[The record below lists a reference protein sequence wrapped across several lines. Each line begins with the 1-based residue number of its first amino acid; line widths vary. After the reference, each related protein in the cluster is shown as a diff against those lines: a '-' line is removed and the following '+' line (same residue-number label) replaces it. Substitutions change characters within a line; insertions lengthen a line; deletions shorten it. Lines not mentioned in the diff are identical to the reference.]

1 MRSDNLHLPGD
12 IALLRTFYAL
22 VTAAAATFG
31 AIVWTLFDQSD
42 NIVTSAVIAVF
53 GDPSRPWDVP
63 DMHLLL
69 VMPMGACV
77 VVFVR
82 SVLGWKTF
90 GLFTPMLL
98 ALAYLQSGPIAG
110 PVISTTAILIGMLAV
125 PFLKAL
131 SLSRVGFLGTL
142 IAIVVSALGAMALEF
157 QQPALVSAFPVVV
170 TALIVERWW
179 NAFEADGPK
188 KAMRMTT
195 TTLAVALMIQCLVAA
210 PPVLLL
216 AAEHPLA
223 LPLSSI
229 VLMIVLGRY
238 QGLRLSELTRFR
250 AAAQEGA

>member
-1 MRSDNLHLPGD
+1 MHSDDLRLPGD
-12 IALLRTFYAL
+12 IALMRVGYAL
-22 VTAAAATFG
+22 SAAVFATFG
-31 AIVWTLFDQSD
+31 AIVWTLFDRSD
-42 NIVTSAVIAVF
+42 NIITSAVIAMF
-53 GDPSRPWDVP
+53 GDPSRAWNLPG
-63 DMHLLL
+63 MHLLL

-77 VVFVR
+77 VVLVR

-110 PVISTTAILIGMLAV
+110 PVISTTAILIGMVAV

-131 SLSRVGFLGTL
+131 NLSRVGLLGTL

-157 QQPALVSAFPVVV
+157 RQPALISAFPVVV

-188 KAMRMTT
+188 KAMRMTA
-195 TTLAVALMIQCLVAA
+195 TTLAVAIAIQCLVAA
-210 PPVLLL
+210 PPVLWL
-216 AAEHPLA
+216 AAERPLA
-223 LPLSSI
+223 LPMASI

-238 QGLRLSELTRFR
+238 QGLRLSEITRFR
-250 AAAQEGA
+250 AAHKGA

>member
-1 MRSDNLHLPGD
+1 MRSDDLHLPGD
-12 IALLRTFYAL
+12 IALLRTAYVL
-22 VTAAAATFG
+22 AAAIAATFG
-31 AIVWTLFDQSD
+31 AIVWALFDRSD
-42 NIVTSAVIAVF
+42 NIVTSTVIAMF
-53 GDPSRPWDVP
+53 GDPSRPWNLP
-63 DMHLLL
+63 DIHLLL
-69 VMPMGACV
+69 VMPMGASV

-131 SLSRVGFLGTL
+131 NLSRVGFLGTL

-157 QQPALVSAFPVVV
+157 DQPALVSAFPVVV

-179 NAFEADGPK
+179 NAFEADGPT
-188 KAMRMTT
+188 KAVRMTA
-195 TTLAVALMIQCLVAA
+195 TTLAVALAIQGLVAA
-210 PPVLLL
+210 PPVVWL

-223 LPLSSI
+223 MPLASI
-229 VLMIVLGRY
+229 AAMIVLGRY
-238 QGLRLSELTRFR
+238 KGLRLSELLRFR
-250 AAAQEGA
+250 AAKHGA

>member
-1 MRSDNLHLPGD
+1 MRSDTHHLPGD
-12 IALLRTFYAL
+12 IALLRTGYAL
-22 VTAAAATFG
+22 VAAMIATFG
-31 AIVWTLFDQSD
+31 AIVWTLFDRSD
-42 NIVTSAVIAVF
+42 NIVTRTVIATF
-53 GDPSRPWDVP
+53 GDPSRPWDLP

-69 VMPMGACV
+69 VMPMGASV
-77 VVFVR
+77 VVLVR

-125 PFLKAL
+125 PFLKAMN
-131 SLSRVGFLGTL
+131 LSRVGFLGTL

-157 QQPALVSAFPVVV
+157 RQPALVSAFPVVV

-188 KAMRMTT
+188 KAMRMTA
-195 TTLAVALMIQCLVAA
+195 TTLGVALMIQGLVAA
-210 PPVLLL
+210 PPVVWL
-216 AAEHPLA
+216 AAQFPLA

-229 VLMIVLGRY
+229 ALMIALGRY
-238 QGLRLSELTRFR
+238 QGLRLSEFARFS
-250 AAAQEGA
+250 AAKQGA